1 MDKRKKTKKMD
12 KRKKFFFLESKTK
25 RMDKRM

>member
-1 MDKRKKTKKMD
+1 MNKRKKIKKMD
-12 KRKKFFFLESKTK
+12 KRKKIFFLESKTK